1 VRWLTNRGHL
11 DDVPHPDDARSRL
24 ISLSGDGQKVTARA
38 ASILSEILPL
48 LNDAL
53 DEGQDAIRAKLSE
66 LDDGLRRLVDAAPRP
81 YAVPGAGQ
89 TPDRPTIS
97 YPGPRLSPVQTDE
110 VRDFIDWLRTR
121 DRTRPGEPPT
131 VTADFAR
138 LTHV

>member
-24 ISLSGDGQKVTARA
+24 ISLSDDRLKVTAQA